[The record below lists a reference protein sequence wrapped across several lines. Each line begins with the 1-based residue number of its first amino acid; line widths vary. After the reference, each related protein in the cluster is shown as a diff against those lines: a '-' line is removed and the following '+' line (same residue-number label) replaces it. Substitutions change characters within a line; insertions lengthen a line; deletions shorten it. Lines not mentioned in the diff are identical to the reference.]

1 MVRGPKPCI
10 ELLPIISS
18 LLCTAPLVLPLMV
31 VLPLWPPLLL
41 AVLTDIG
48 RAALA
53 VERAAAGEAAVGVA
67 SRRCLA
73 LPSLFGLPLPS
84 AARLRVWPCGGCYR
98 QTERGHAGKG
108 VSGHSLPVESNDGQ
122 ILGYSEWLI
131 STVCP
136 TIRLLLCTADP
147 VN

>member
-1 MVRGPKPCI
+1 
-10 ELLPIISS
+10 
-18 LLCTAPLVLPLMV
+18 VLPLGALPPMV

-53 VERAAAGEAAVGVA
+53 VERAAAGEAGVA

-73 LPSLFGLPLPS
+73 LGPLSGLTLPL

-122 ILGYSEWLI
+122 ILGYSESLI
-131 STVCP
+131 YAVQSVFSCAQQTQ
-136 TIRLLLCTADP
+136 
-147 VN
+147 